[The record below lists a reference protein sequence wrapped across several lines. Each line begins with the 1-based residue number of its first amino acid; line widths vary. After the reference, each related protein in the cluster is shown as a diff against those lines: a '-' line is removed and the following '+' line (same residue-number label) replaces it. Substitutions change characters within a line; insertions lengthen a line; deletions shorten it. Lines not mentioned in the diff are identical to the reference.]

1 MRGDDI
7 VEITAAVRQDRD
19 KSLAIWMG
27 DLDDDGGQVWIFLPK
42 AKITYTLRG
51 SRATIKLSY
60 WLAVREKLLPRD
72 ADRHART
79 EARLARIEEHL
90 GLNDPTKH

>member
-7 VEITAAVRQDRD
+7 VEITAAVRQDRH

-27 DLDDDGGQVWIFLPK
+27 DLDDDGGQVWVFLPK
-42 AKITYTLRG
+42 SEIDYTIRG
-51 SRATIKLSY
+51 GHATITLPY
-60 WLAVREKLLPRD
+60 WLAVRENLLPRD

-79 EARLARIEEHL
+79 EARLARIEKVL
-90 GLNDPTKH
+90 GLDQTTH